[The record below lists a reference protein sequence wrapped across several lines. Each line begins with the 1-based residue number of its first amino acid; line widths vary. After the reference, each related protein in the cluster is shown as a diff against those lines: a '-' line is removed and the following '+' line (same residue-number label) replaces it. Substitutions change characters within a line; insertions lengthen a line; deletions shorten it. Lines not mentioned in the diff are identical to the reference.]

1 MAYNVVMASSN
12 ILLMQVMVICHQN
25 VIISSYHTDLLVNKP
40 VFFLSGVVVN
50 FGVVHCFDRWV
61 SGKLVTLKTG
71 KCHVRKEFLYHKLH
85 LKFVT
90 TSSLPTAKCLCKGSI
105 GVSPDVE
112 RVPST
117 CILR

>member
-1 MAYNVVMASSN
+1 MAYSVVMASSN
-12 ILLMQVMVICHQN
+12 TLLTQLMVICHQN

-40 VFFLSGVVVN
+40 VFSLCGVVVN
-50 FGVVHCFDRWV
+50 FGVVHYFDRWL

-85 LKFVT
+85 FKFVT
-90 TSSLPTAKCLCKGSI
+90 TSFLPTAKCLCKGSI